1 MWGARKIPCALL
13 RPWRGV
19 CSENGGLPKWGNDPF
34 HSCVIKKK
42 YVWERKTF
50 SSLTGFAMAH
60 TILHSWGIIGRQV
73 KGKAAHLSHGAL
85 KTSQAF
91 ICPSEG
97 LKAPRN
103 SVAFSLNAAFVASRK
118 FHVVLFLRAFLLVL
132 LSILFAKKGQFLQA
146 ALAALGNLQYVE
158 LLSYRD
164 HCIFLVPCRR
174 SE

>member
-1 MWGARKIPCALL
+1 MREKSIQPPTGLC
-13 RPWRGV
+13 
-19 CSENGGLPKWGNDPF
+19 GGTYYF
-34 HSCVIKKK
+34 
-42 YVWERKTF
+42 TF
-50 SSLTGFAMAH
+50 MRDN
-60 TILHSWGIIGRQV
+60 RQVKGKGKGKV

-103 SVAFSLNAAFVASRK
+103 SVAFSLNAAFAAGGI
-118 FHVVLFLRAFLLVL
+118 FHVVFFLRAFLLAL
-132 LSILFAKKGQFLQA
+132 LSFLFAKKGQFLQA
-146 ALAALGNLQYVE
+146 ALAALGNLQYIE